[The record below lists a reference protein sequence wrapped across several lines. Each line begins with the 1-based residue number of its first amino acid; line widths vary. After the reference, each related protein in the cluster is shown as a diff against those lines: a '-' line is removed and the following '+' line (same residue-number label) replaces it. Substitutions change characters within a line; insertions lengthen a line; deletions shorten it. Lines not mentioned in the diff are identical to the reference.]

1 MHQSRQFKA
10 LAQTSAD
17 AIIVSDASDTI
28 LVWNPAAERIFGYG
42 QDILGQP
49 VATIMPPDYRQRH
62 KEGLK
67 QYIKTGRRHILDK
80 TVELEALHA
89 DGSVFPI
96 ELSLSTWQEDDHV
109 FFGAIIRDISER
121 KQLECL
127 QENVNQLIRHDL
139 KSPLISLTGYANLLL
154 KDGGLN
160 ERQNKIVQGIFDLGK
175 RTLQLI
181 DRTRDLYLVEAGQDT
196 LDTHPVDL
204 AAILERM
211 QVEMR
216 IRLGSRKVK
225 LSLNLVDRPIA
236 TGDEVLIKS
245 MLDNLLKN
253 AAEAC
258 PDGGLVTVNLR
269 SQLIDSQKMAEIE
282 LHNPGE
288 VPLEVRDSFFEPYAT
303 AGKKTGS
310 GLGTYSA
317 RLIALAHGGDIK
329 FTSSREQ
336 GTNVMVWLPLA

>member
-181 DRTRDLYLVEAGQDT
+181 DRTRDLYLVEA
-196 LDTHPVDL
+196 
-204 AAILERM
+204 AK
-211 QVEMR
+211 
-216 IRLGSRKVK
+216 IRWTR
-225 LSLNLVDRPIA
+225 
-236 TGDEVLIKS
+236 T
-245 MLDNLLKN
+245 
-253 AAEAC
+253 
-258 PDGGLVTVNLR
+258 
-269 SQLIDSQKMAEIE
+269 Q
-282 LHNPGE
+282 
-288 VPLEVRDSFFEPYAT
+288 
-303 AGKKTGS
+303 
-310 GLGTYSA
+310 
-317 RLIALAHGGDIK
+317 
-329 FTSSREQ
+329 
-336 GTNVMVWLPLA
+336 